1 MNAAEREVAE
11 GLINLAGLWLFL
23 QYVLPVLAVV
33 AIAYMIYRAV
43 RKPAHDRRHEFA
55 GTEPE
60 DRDRYDADDVVRR
73 QSPDRLDDGI
83 TRRY

>member
-1 MNAAEREVAE
+1 MDPAEREIAT

-43 RKPAHDRRHEFA
+43 RKPRVDRHEFA
-55 GTEPE
+55 SSEPE
-60 DRDRYDADDVVRR
+60 DRLDRDDVIRR
-73 QSPDRLDDGI
+73 HSTDRIDEDVD
-83 TRRY
+83 RRY